1 MTTHTHHIFKF
12 EPNYIQI
19 NSNHIQQQPAAGL
32 PRAPTMGAMRRNHN
46 TNRGVSKLS
55 LLSFFLS
62 AISLF
67 LLLNVST
74 THRSPTTMAIATRS
88 QKAAPVSRATA
99 ATTASPAE
107 RHRTKR
113 LSKSP
118 NTSNVNI
125 FLADINRPMT
135 YTDSVLQVLQPKYST
150 PDDPEANPEKGR
162 QMTALDSPTGVD
174 NQAGAPGALDEAA
187 PPQDHVTALDTQPP
201 KSSRSV
207 TISETATTGTPVGG
221 IFQGTAVS
229 PNIAVH
235 QSILLSLAKN
245 ASSTKDPEGD
255 SGYTPPKI
263 APEKSL
269 TRTRSYTESIATTD

>member
-1 MTTHTHHIFKF
+1 M
-12 EPNYIQI
+12 
-19 NSNHIQQQPAAGL
+19 
-32 PRAPTMGAMRRNHN
+32 
-46 TNRGVSKLS
+46 
-55 LLSFFLS
+55 
-62 AISLF
+62 
-67 LLLNVST
+67 
-74 THRSPTTMAIATRS
+74 
-88 QKAAPVSRATA
+88 
-99 ATTASPAE
+99 
-107 RHRTKR
+107 KR

-229 PNIAVH
+229 PNIAVR

-269 TRTRSYTESIATTD
+269 TRTRSYTESIVTTD